1 MFPWFLTLSL
11 LTGSTWGVEQPEEV
25 RLLIDHSGW
34 ESDKEKSEIVEHCS
48 LNMDPM
54 EHCLSPYQ
62 PQPSESSKEV
72 LERLLENHD
81 PNDDLITPTDQ
92 ELEAG
97 GKGSDAKSTASTTYS
112 WLEFPVT
119 NSESNIASMKTVTDE
134 HIIDCLCW
142 ELHTHTVLGLY
153 VAFTLCLVVL
163 FFIAVHK
170 M

>member
-1 MFPWFLTLSL
+1 LKTYMYVSWIAR
-11 LTGSTWGVEQPEEV
+11 G
-25 RLLIDHSGW
+25 
-34 ESDKEKSEIVEHCS
+34 K
-48 LNMDPM
+48 
-54 EHCLSPYQ
+54 
-62 PQPSESSKEV
+62 
-72 LERLLENHD
+72 
-81 PNDDLITPTDQ
+81 NDDLITPTDQ